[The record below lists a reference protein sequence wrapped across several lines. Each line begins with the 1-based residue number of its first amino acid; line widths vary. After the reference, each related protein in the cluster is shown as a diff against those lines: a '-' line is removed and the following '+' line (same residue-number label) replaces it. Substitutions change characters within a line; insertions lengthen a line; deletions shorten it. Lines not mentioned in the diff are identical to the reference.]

1 MKLLLFM
8 IKTKKKIK
16 MKLII
21 TDNQKLSLEILLA
34 VKLEITMLSRFD
46 LISTD
51 LILKETKMLIMNKER
66 LLQK

>member
-1 MKLLLFM
+1 M

-16 MKLII
+16 MKPII

>member
-1 MKLLLFM
+1 M

-66 LLQK
+66 LLPK